1 MIYER
6 AEFFFSIIHP
16 LLVVL
21 LLANFPK
28 YVFLKK
34 HPFKLNVN
42 FGAREEA
49 VCFVPWSISF
59 LSISTITKNQCC
71 LCQWSMAHTKKSWK
85 YIFKIGTLQLY
96 PSCKI
101 QLKLC
106 TPQKNLQK
114 VKIQFPVNN
123 HIGGKLLASIT
134 FLKIENSFSLVE
146 WSSLCCPLIL
156 WEGLEVSNGP
166 LIPKANTIFHCLK

>member
-1 MIYER
+1 M
-6 AEFFFSIIHP
+6 FP
-16 LLVVL
+16 D
-21 LLANFPK
+21 LLAFSLFSLSQKTSVAFVNEAWLTQKSLENTFS
-28 YVFLKK
+28 
-34 HPFKLNVN
+34 KL
-42 FGAREEA
+42 A
-49 VCFVPWSISF
+49 
-59 LSISTITKNQCC
+59 
-71 LCQWSMAHTKKSWK
+71 
-85 YIFKIGTLQLY
+85 LQLY

-156 WEGLEVSNGP
+156 
-166 LIPKANTIFHCLK
+166 